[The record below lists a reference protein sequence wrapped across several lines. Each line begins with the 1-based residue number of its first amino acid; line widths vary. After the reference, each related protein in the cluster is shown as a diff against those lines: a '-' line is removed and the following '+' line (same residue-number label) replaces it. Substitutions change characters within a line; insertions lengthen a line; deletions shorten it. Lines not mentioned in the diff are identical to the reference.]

1 MLAKPV
7 GAGDCAIVQQPVR
20 NSSCKMTLQVASLF
34 MGLAGLWQ
42 GLERRAKLDY
52 KVSQNIPVASNTE
65 AWGGALG
72 LTPLRVKGRAEPVSA
87 DTRC

>member
-1 MLAKPV
+1 
-7 GAGDCAIVQQPVR
+7 
-20 NSSCKMTLQVASLF
+20 

-52 KVSQNIPVASNTE
+52 KISQNIPVASNTE

-72 LTPLRVKGRAEPVSA
+72 LTPS
-87 DTRC
+87 TREGAC